1 MGGCE
6 GEEGEG
12 EGDEVGECE
21 VHFCGWGRSSL
32 GVGMIGTRFGEEF
45 FFSYEFDEERT
56 GRENRKEH
64 EKERA
69 NEIINRCIGGE

>member
-1 MGGCE
+1 
-6 GEEGEG
+6 
-12 EGDEVGECE
+12 
-21 VHFCGWGRSSL
+21 
-32 GVGMIGTRFGEEF
+32 MIGTRFGEEF

-56 GRENRKEH
+56 GRENRKED